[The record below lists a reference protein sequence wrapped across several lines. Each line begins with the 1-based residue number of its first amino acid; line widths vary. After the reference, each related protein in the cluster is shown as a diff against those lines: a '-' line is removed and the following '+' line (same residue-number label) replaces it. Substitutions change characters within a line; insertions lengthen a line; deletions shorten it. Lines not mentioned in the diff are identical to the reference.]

1 MPEIYA
7 FIPLLI
13 IPIGVY
19 VTIWLWT
26 IGGLIITAAIVLI
39 YLLIRWLLLIIL
51 QISHWAAIIIMV
63 VMVGTY
69 LNSLIQKNNKS
80 FEEIASTFIYS
91 WYGKVMSVLFFI
103 DLLVLLIWFDFDYMA
118 KLNFIWNYW

>member
-13 IPIGVY
+13 IPFGVF
-19 VTIWLWT
+19 VTIWTW
-26 IGGLIITAAIVLI
+26 AIVSLIFLFI

-91 WYGKVMSVLFFI
+91 WHGKVMSVLFFI

>member
-7 FIPLLI
+7 FVPIVIIPLGI
-13 IPIGVY
+13 IVG
-19 VTIWLWT
+19 IWA
-26 IGGLIITAAIVLI
+26 GAIVLWFLLFI
-39 YLLIRWLLLIIL
+39 YLMVRWLLLIVL

-63 VMVGTY
+63 VMVGSY

-80 FEEIASTFIYS
+80 FEEVASTYIYS
-91 WYGKVMSVLFFI
+91 KYGKVISILFFI

>member
-7 FIPLLI
+7 FVPLLI
-13 IPIGVY
+13 IPFGVF
-19 VTIWLWT
+19 VTIWAW
-26 IGGLIITAAIVLI
+26 AIVSLIFLFI

-51 QISHWAAIIIMV
+51 QISHWAAIIIMA